1 MLPRRRRV
9 PIAVSTGVQPAD
21 LVAGDPFRP
30 TMTGAFPRYRS
41 TPSGT
46 MPIGA
51 LPDPL
56 SFVHDEDT
64 DAPRLGLL

>member
-9 PIAVSTGVQPAD
+9 PISLRGGVQPTD
-21 LVAGDPFRP
+21 LVVGDTFRP

-41 TPSGT
+41 TPSGAT
-46 MPIGA
+46 PLDA

-64 DAPRLGLL
+64 DAPGLGLL

>member
-9 PIAVSTGVQPAD
+9 PISVLSGIQPAD
-21 LVAGDPFRP
+21 LVAGDTFRP

-41 TPSGT
+41 TSSGAT
-46 MPIGA
+46 PMGA

-56 SFVHDEDT
+56 SFVHDEDS